1 MDYSST
7 GAMRS
12 PFSPRVRQSIT
23 GRRPIGLSSAKKNQS
38 KFMQSPGEQ
47 TGDVVYKT
55 PVTTIETYGMPLP
68 VMVTEA
74 LTFASGEV
82 SVRLSACGWCWVV
95 SGRRI
100 ISWPRNST
108 ISGTASAAP
117 ASTIARE
124 LSLPQTDL
132 AHKADLVVLFYME
145 GAQMP
150 SCIGVSPEGTVRYWP
165 SVGQE
170 GVYIDVS
177 CELAGQ
183 ECEKLGDYTPEGL
196 VLATTTCTVV
206 LLNPTVVDGRA
217 TVTCRTLRPPS
228 GWLGGIG
235 RRVSL
240 LFFGSMPAHA
250 DTKLVGVVVL
260 PGNSATESTIA
271 LVSGGPALQ
280 LWRGAELHEHSLRRA
295 LTDAHARTHLTPHGE
310 LNSLEIMALDVR
322 ASGDSA
328 LLLLIATVN
337 VARSPEMRYAIAHI
351 CVEEPSKPRVTS
363 VVAARGW
370 AGEADE
376 PPRFLPLAHRAI
388 LYTSK
393 YIAIVSTTVANDK
406 VDYIDVS
413 SEGDKLL
420 GAELCGG
427 VPLLFS
433 HKHGV
438 LALSQPDAVHTTPIH
453 ANTNDK
459 LLGAELC
466 GGVPLLFSHKH
477 GVLALS
483 QPDAVHTTPIHAN
496 TNDKLLGAELC
507 GGVPLLFS
515 HKHGVLALS
524 QPDAVHT
531 TPIHAN
537 TNDKL
542 LGAELCGGVPLLF
555 SHKHGVLALSQ
566 PDAVHTTPIHANT
579 NDKLLGAELC
589 GGVPLLFSHKHGVLA
604 LSQPDAVHTT
614 PIHANTND
622 KLLGAELCGGVP
634 LLFSHKHGV
643 LALSQPDAVHTTPIH
658 ANTNDKLLGAELCGG
673 VPLLFSHKHGVLA
686 LSQPD
691 AVHTTPIHA
700 NTNDKLL
707 GAELCGGV
715 PLLFSHK
722 HGVLALSQPDA
733 VHTTPIHANTNDKL
747 LGAELCGGV
756 PLLFSHK
763 HGVLAL
769 SQPDAVHTTPRAHYA
784 VSIHANTND
793 KLLGAELCGGV
804 PLLFSHKHGVLALS
818 QPDAVHTTPS
828 MCESPM
834 GSPCPSDMYDGNL
847 SLYEIDPNEV
857 SMVTTDACGKLKTAF
872 LFHVRR
878 DAAACRALLGELF
891 PSAREDERDVDG
903 VLDRSVLRIATDMLD
918 DIPAGDPRWKQR
930 LGGAATNICLGSSA
944 ALQVAAQL
952 RDKQRA
958 FSLFCDFLRAVGLW
972 QRLGL
977 VTRES
982 GGGVVST
989 ESALCGLAE
998 QLSIAVALRRLQ
1010 QGADAQLIDAAIYQ
1024 VVCGENPEVEE
1035 DPEVEAALSSGAL
1048 SPADVCYRRV
1058 SRASHVLRA
1067 LAQAPPPAHDARA
1080 QASHAA
1086 ATINILTSVLSQVHG
1101 TRAQWGGPAVTPAL
1115 GPGALLPAL
1124 GALLRRGAA
1133 AAAGCPD
1140 ATLRAQLFEAAAA
1153 LADLILTDAEH
1164 LNSEPHTQHVY
1175 ERIRREAIQ
1184 PFIDEGQTERAAV
1197 LAEKFKDFELLIEM
1211 CIKSNDLE
1219 KLFSYIDKYSNEGIA
1234 SVTFARLAE
1243 QGGARAATL
1252 LRRVGAR
1259 YPAPLRAWLRAAPAR
1274 GPLLA
1279 LHELSTQHYARAAEA
1294 LLLMANEEMESVN
1307 RLTVTIA
1314 LLERPAAG
1322 AARAQHAALRAR
1334 RRGAAAHGQ
1343 RGDGVRQQAHG
1354 NYCSSGAARCWRCTS
1369 SARSTTRAPQRRCC
1383 SWPTRRWSPSTG
1395 SRGPLL
1401 ALHELST
1408 QHYARAAEALLLM
1421 ANEEMESVNRLTVT
1435 IALLERPAAG
1445 AARAQHAALRARRR
1459 GAAPHGQRGD
1469 GVRQQA
1475 HGNYCSSGAA
1485 RCWRCTSSARSTTRA
1500 PQRRCCSWPTRRWSP
1515 STGSRGPL
1523 LALHELSTQHYARA
1537 AEALLLM
1544 ANEEMESVNRLTTTA
1559 SLAKL
1564 CLVASD
1570 EPGSQQS
1577 GAWQRL
1583 ESRLALAEQHAALPR
1598 ELRLHHGLDAHDT
1611 RVLPPEDVVQVSSVP
1626 GASDEPGSQQSG
1638 AWQRL
1643 ESRLALAEQHA
1654 ALPRELRLHH
1664 GLDAHDTRVLPPE
1677 DVVQVSSV
1685 PGASD
1690 EPGSQQSGAW
1700 QRLESRLALAEQHAA
1715 LPRELRLHHG
1725 LDAHDTRV
1733 LPPED
1738 VVQVSSVPGAS
1749 DEPGSQQSGAWQR
1762 LESRLALA
1770 EQHAALPREL
1780 RLHHGLDAHDTRV
1793 LPPEDVVQVS
1803 SVPGASDEPGSQQS
1817 GAWQRLESRLALAE
1831 QHAALPRELRL
1842 HHGLDAHDTRV
1853 LPPEDVVQMYV
1864 DSESKALTEY
1874 DYKKALDLTD
1884 YIQDMEKRDDLRL
1897 RVWCACIRRDDW
1909 SSCRVDAPADELQN
1923 KMFFRLIDL
1932 VHVMGGD
1939 LELLLPPAEDVLTAR
1954 ELADVVSDARAHF
1967 LIKYAYEC
1975 VDATRDRAPHD
1986 G

>member
-38 KFMQSPGEQ
+38 KFMQSAGEQ

-108 ISGTASAAP
+108 ISSTASAAP

-260 PGNSATESTIA
+260 AGGGGAESTIA

-280 LWRGAELHEHSLRRA
+280 LWRGAELHEHALRRA
-295 LTDAHARTHLTPHGE
+295 LTDAHARAHLAPHGE

-322 ASGDSA
+322 ASGNNA

-351 CVEEPSKPRVTS
+351 CVEDPSKPRVTS
-363 VVAARGW
+363 VVPARGW

-438 LALSQPDAVHTTPIH
+438 LALSQPDAVHTTPCAAACRCCSATSTACWRSASPTPSILRREYTQRQGGLHRRVVGGRQAAGRRAVRRRAAAVQPQARRAGAQPARRRPYYAVSIH
-453 ANTNDK
+453 NDKVDYIDVSSEGDK

-483 QPDAVHTTPIHAN
+483 QPDAVHTTPCAAACRCCSATSTACWRSASPTPSILRREYTQRQGGLHRRVVGGRQAAGRRAVRRRAAAVQPQARRAGAQPARRRPYYAVSIHNDKVDYIDVSSEGDKLLGAELCGGVPLLFSYKHGVLALSQPDAVHTTPCAAACRCCSATSTACWRSASPTPSILRREYTQRQGGLHRRVVGGRQAAGRRAVRRRAAAVQPQARRAGAQPARRRPYYAVSIHN
-496 TNDKLLGAELC
+496 DKVDYIDVSSEGDKLLGAELC

-531 TPIHAN
+531 TPCAAACRCCSATSTACWRSASPTPSILRREYTQRQGGLHRRVVGGRQAAGRRAVRRRAAAVQPQARRAGAQPARRRPYYAVSIHN
-537 TNDKL
+537 DKVDYIDVSSEGDKL

-566 PDAVHTTPIHANT
+566 PDAVHTTPCAAACRCCSATSTACWRSASPTPSILRREYTQRQGGLHRRVVGGRQAAGRRAVRRRAAAVQPQARRAGAQPARRRPYYAVSIHNDKVDYIDVSSEG
-579 NDKLLGAELC
+579 DKLLGAELC

-614 PIHANTND
+614 PCAAACRCCSATSTACWRSASPTPSILRREYTQRQGGLHRRVVGGRQAAGRRAVRRRAAAVQPQARRA
-622 KLLGAELCGGVP
+622 GA
-634 LLFSHKHGV
+634 
-643 LALSQPDAVHTTPIH
+643 QPARRRPY
-658 ANTNDKLLGAELCGG
+658 
-673 VPLLFSHKHGVLA
+673 
-686 LSQPD
+686 
-691 AVHTTPIHA
+691 
-700 NTNDKLL
+700 
-707 GAELCGGV
+707 
-715 PLLFSHK
+715 
-722 HGVLALSQPDA
+722 
-733 VHTTPIHANTNDKL
+733 
-747 LGAELCGGV
+747 
-756 PLLFSHK
+756 
-763 HGVLAL
+763 
-769 SQPDAVHTTPRAHYA
+769 YA
-784 VSIHANTND
+784 VSIHNDKVDYIDVSSEGD

-847 SLYEIDPNEV
+847 SLYEIDPHEV
-857 SMVTTDACGKLKTAF
+857 SLVTTDACGKLKTAF

-878 DAAACRALLGELF
+878 DAAACRALLAELF
-891 PSAREDERDVDG
+891 PRAREHDERDVDS

-930 LGGAATNICLGSSA
+930 GGAATNICLGSSA

-977 VTRES
+977 VTREC

-998 QLSIAVALRRLQ
+998 QLCAAAALRRLQ
-1010 QGADAQLIDAAIYQ
+1010 QGPDAQLIDAAIYQ
-1024 VVCGENPEVEE
+1024 VVCGDNPEVEE
-1035 DPEVEAALSSGAL
+1035 EPEVEEALSSGAL
-1048 SPADVCYRRV
+1048 SPGDVCYRRV
-1058 SRASHVLRA
+1058 SRVSRVLRA
-1067 LAQAPPPAHDARA
+1067 LALAPPPQHDARA
-1080 QASHAA
+1080 QATHAA
-1086 ATINILTSVLSQVHG
+1086 ATINILTSVLSGVAA
-1101 TRAQWGGPAVTPAL
+1101 TRAQWAGGAAAPAL
-1115 GPGALLPAL
+1115 GPRALLPAL
-1124 GALLRRGAA
+1124 GALLRRGVLQAA
-1133 AAAGCPD
+1133 HQCPD
-1140 ATLRAQLFEAAAA
+1140 ATLRAQVYEAAAT

-1164 LNSEPHTQHVY
+1164 LNASSHTQHVY

-1184 PFIDEGQTERAAV
+1184 PFIDEGQTERAAA

-1211 CIKSNDLE
+1211 CIKSNDLD
-1219 KLFSYIDKYSNEGIA
+1219 KLFAYIDKYSNEGIA
-1234 SVTFARLAE
+1234 SVTFASLADG
-1243 QGGARAATL
+1243 GGARAALL
-1252 LRRVGAR
+1252 LRAVGAR
-1259 YPAPLRAWLRAAPAR
+1259 CAAPLRAWLRAAPAR
-1274 GPLLA
+1274 TPLLA

-1294 LLLMANEEMESVN
+1294 LLVMANEE
-1307 RLTVTIA
+1307 L
-1314 LLERPAAG
+1314 
-1322 AARAQHAALRAR
+1322 
-1334 RRGAAAHGQ
+1334 
-1343 RGDGVRQQAHG
+1343 D
-1354 NYCSSGAARCWRCTS
+1354 
-1369 SARSTTRAPQRRCC
+1369 
-1383 SWPTRRWSPSTG
+1383 
-1395 SRGPLL
+1395 
-1401 ALHELST
+1401 
-1408 QHYARAAEALLLM
+1408 
-1421 ANEEMESVNRLTVT
+1421 
-1435 IALLERPAAG
+1435 
-1445 AARAQHAALRARRR
+1445 
-1459 GAAPHGQRGD
+1459 
-1469 GVRQQA
+1469 
-1475 HGNYCSSGAA
+1475 
-1485 RCWRCTSSARSTTRA
+1485 
-1500 PQRRCCSWPTRRWSP
+1500 
-1515 STGSRGPL
+1515 
-1523 LALHELSTQHYARA
+1523 
-1537 AEALLLM
+1537 
-1544 ANEEMESVNRLTTTA
+1544 SVNRLTTTA

-1598 ELRLHHGLDAHDT
+1598 DIRLHHGLDAHDT
-1611 RVLPPEDVVQVSSVP
+1611 K
-1626 GASDEPGSQQSG
+1626 
-1638 AWQRL
+1638 
-1643 ESRLALAEQHA
+1643 
-1654 ALPRELRLHH
+1654 
-1664 GLDAHDTRVLPPE
+1664 
-1677 DVVQVSSV
+1677 
-1685 PGASD
+1685 
-1690 EPGSQQSGAW
+1690 
-1700 QRLESRLALAEQHAA
+1700 
-1715 LPRELRLHHG
+1715 
-1725 LDAHDTRV
+1725 
-1733 LPPED
+1733 
-1738 VVQVSSVPGAS
+1738 
-1749 DEPGSQQSGAWQR
+1749 
-1762 LESRLALA
+1762 
-1770 EQHAALPREL
+1770 
-1780 RLHHGLDAHDTRV
+1780 
-1793 LPPEDVVQVS
+1793 
-1803 SVPGASDEPGSQQS
+1803 
-1817 GAWQRLESRLALAE
+1817 
-1831 QHAALPRELRL
+1831 
-1842 HHGLDAHDTRV
+1842 V
-1853 LPPEDVVQMYV
+1853 LPPEDVVQMYI
-1864 DSESKALTEY
+1864 DSESKSLTEY

-1884 YIQDMEKRDDLRL
+1884 YIQDMERRDDLRL

-1909 SSCRVDAPADELQN
+1909 SSCRVEAPADELHN

-1939 LELLLPPAEDVLTAR
+1939 LELLLPPVEDILTAP
-1954 ELADVVSDARAHF
+1954 ELAELVSDSRFHF
-1967 LIKYAYEC
+1967 IIKYGYEC
-1975 VDATRDRAPHD
+1975 VDTTRNDSMNE